1 VPQSPLPGPSTT
13 ARPQPLD
20 AAVSSSA
27 QARKRARVLFA
38 GRPEGRWRRFVRR
51 LPAVFAVAAGG
62 VVGGCARYGLDL
74 LVPTRASGFPWP
86 TFAAN
91 LAGAFCLALLLVLVL
106 EVWPPTRF
114 VRPFLAV
121 GVLGSFTTFST
132 WMVEFDQLLVD
143 GGLLVASVYVAASVL
158 AGLAAASLGLVI
170 GRGVTAHLTTRRST
184 KGR

>member
-1 VPQSPLPGPSTT
+1 MPHSPHPGRSAAAQSVNPEVPQIPH
-13 ARPQPLD
+13 AR
-20 AAVSSSA
+20 
-27 QARKRARVLFA
+27 RRARSPFV
-38 GRPEGRWRRFVRR
+38 RPSEGGWRRFLRR
-51 LPAVFAVAAGG
+51 LPVVLAVAAGG
-62 VVGGCARYGLDL
+62 VLGGCARYGLNL
-74 LVPTRASGFPWP
+74 LVSTRVAGFPWP

-91 LAGAFCLALLLVLVL
+91 VAGSFCLALLLVLVL

-132 WMVEFDQLLVD
+132 WMVEFDQLLED
-143 GGLLVASVYVAASVL
+143 GAHLVASVYMASSVL

-170 GRGVTAHLTTRRST
+170 GRGLTAHLTTRRSM

>member
-1 VPQSPLPGPSTT
+1 VPHSPRPGRPATAQSVHPEVPQIPH
-13 ARPQPLD
+13 AR
-20 AAVSSSA
+20 
-27 QARKRARVLFA
+27 RRARSPFA
-38 GRPEGRWRRFVRR
+38 RQSEGGWRRFLRR
-51 LPAVFAVAAGG
+51 LPVVLAVAAGG
-62 VVGGCARYGLDL
+62 VVGGCGRYGLDL
-74 LVPTRASGFPWP
+74 LVPTKAAGFPWP

-91 LAGAFCLALLLVLVL
+91 VAGSFCLALLLVLAL

-132 WMVEFDQLLVD
+132 WMVEFDRLLAD
-143 GGLLVASVYVAASVL
+143 GAHLVASVYMASSVL

-170 GRGVTAHLTTRRST
+170 GRGVSAHLTTRRST